1 MGVKLNGNLTYDIVV
16 TLNVRVL
23 KCSANSTKVSNAPCK
38 YVIIL
43 LVALILNICVTFR
56 SKI

>member
-1 MGVKLNGNLTYDIVV
+1 MSVKLHGSFTYDIVV
-16 TLNVRVL
+16 TLNVL
-23 KCSANSTKVSNAPCK
+23 KCSANPTNVSNATHK

-43 LVALILNICVTFR
+43 LVTSRLNICVTFR